1 MQLINDLHIVFE
13 VANEV
18 SLRAEATIE
27 FLGQMTP
34 FFGAH
39 QLFLLLLIVVH
50 RQDILDL
57 IVNSCE

>member
-34 FFGAH
+34 FFGAD

-50 RQDILDL
+50 RRANLDL